1 MSLVRVT
8 YKVIGAAP
16 GHFFLPEDDD
26 DDDFLRFFCF
36 MASFEELLELLLFLF
51 FSFFRFDLSLGASY
65 LVVID
70 AIFISKAPLSLTPST

>member
-8 YKVIGAAP
+8 YKVIDAAL

-36 MASFEELLELLLFLF
+36 LASFEELLELLLLLLF
-51 FSFFRFDLSLGASY
+51 FFFWRFDLSLGASY
-65 LVVID
+65 LVVND
-70 AIFISKAPLSLTPST
+70 AIFISKAPLS